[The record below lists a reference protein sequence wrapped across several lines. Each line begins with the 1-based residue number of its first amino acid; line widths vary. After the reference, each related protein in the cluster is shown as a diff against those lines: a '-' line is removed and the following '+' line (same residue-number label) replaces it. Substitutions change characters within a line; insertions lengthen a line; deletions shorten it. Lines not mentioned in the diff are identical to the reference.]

1 MPGIFDKKGKLIIP
15 EKGEIQLPKDKV
27 KRKKGEIV
35 VNEAYCPKGHSLI
48 SDVKIDSEKA
58 LHFIY
63 VNKKSLETKPAVQK
77 FVDFYLDKKNL
88 TGLVKEVGYVPLPDS
103 AIAAIQKRFKNKEIG
118 TGFTGLKS
126 GISVEAVLKEKL
138 VY

>member
-48 SDVKIDSEKA
+48 SDVKIDNEKA

-63 VNKKSLETKPAVQK
+63 INKKNSKETDILLSPVVRKCR
-77 FVDFYLDKKNL
+77 KKIIK
-88 TGLVKEVGYVPLPDS
+88 GD
-103 AIAAIQKRFKNKEIG
+103 AFKKG
-118 TGFTGLKS
+118 
-126 GISVEAVLKEKL
+126 
-138 VY
+138 